1 MKKLFVVLLIA
12 TMIVILAA
20 CGSEASSTT
29 QGADTTTS
37 AITTPVTT
45 TAEVTTITT
54 PATTKSDPPE
64 TTLPGID
71 ILYGDE
77 ADRAIDPDWNA
88 GYSIS
93 FENHHARFQY
103 NWALVVKM
111 VTCDNHIYSDIVW
124 TVSNE
129 DVDDEGY
136 AGVLNP
142 AYRFVVTFEGQDIE
156 IERFSI
162 YHQGGEGYIRMD
174 LGDDF
179 SFPDNL
185 EEKGGFDVWLRIC
198 DVRNEEV
205 VYYYAWF
212 TDPRYDGLYQFPPAP
227 PPSYIPFYAGLTSP
241 NATPVSGPE
250 GYENLFDMNGETK
263 LLTSDLAT
271 PIVWKYEEPVKA
283 FGYVFVGTG
292 DDALHPERV
301 PTGWKLYGS
310 NDGIDWKMIG
320 GHHLQ
325 ALEAAGNY
333 DSRYFDASNSAGA
346 YTYFKLG
353 FDAPSEYQLSE
364 IAIYQE
370 FQ

>member
-12 TMIVILAA
+12 VVIVILAA
-20 CGSEASSTT
+20 CGGEASSTT
-29 QGADTTTS
+29 QGADMT
-37 AITTPVTT
+37 APAVTTPA
-45 TAEVTTITT
+45 TANQVSSTT
-54 PATTKSDPPE
+54 PATTTGKAPE

-77 ADRAIDPDWNA
+77 ADRAIDPDWNMDH
-88 GYSIS
+88 SIS

-111 VTCDNHIYSDIVW
+111 VECDNQIYQDIVW
-124 TVSNE
+124 TVSAE
-129 DVDDEGY
+129 DADEDTY

-162 YHQGGEGYIRMD
+162 YHQISDGYIRMD

-179 SFPDNL
+179 AFPDNS
-185 EEKGGFDVWLRIC
+185 EEKDGFDVWLRIY
-198 DVRNEEV
+198 DARNEEV
-205 VYYYAWF
+205 VYYAWF
-212 TDPRYDGLYQFPPAP
+212 TDPYYDGLYQFPPSL
-227 PPSYIPFYAGLTSP
+227 PPSSIPSYAGLTFL

-250 GYENLFDMNGETK
+250 GYENLFDMDVKTK

-271 PIVWKYEEPVKA
+271 PIVWKYDEPMKA

-292 DDALHPERV
+292 EDALHPERV

-310 NDGIDWKMIG
+310 SDGTDWKMIG
-320 GHHLQ
+320 GHNLPVIE
-325 ALEAAGNY
+325 EASNY
-333 DSRYFDASNSAGA
+333 DTRYFDASNSADA
-346 YTYFKLG
+346 YEYFKLE

-364 IAIYQE
+364 IAICQE
-370 FQ
+370 IK